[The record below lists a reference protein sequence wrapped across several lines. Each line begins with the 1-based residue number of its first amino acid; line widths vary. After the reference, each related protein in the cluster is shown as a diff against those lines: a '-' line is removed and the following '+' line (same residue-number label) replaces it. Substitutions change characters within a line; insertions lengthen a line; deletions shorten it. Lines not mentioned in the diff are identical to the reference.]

1 METRCLA
8 GKICVD
14 CNHAILV
21 RGHDHGNV
29 RIRWTVSGSRERRA
43 LSGDGAAI
51 NASWPCV
58 RDRVWHAQPIYCAA
72 FESSSMGRPDESDR
86 RGVLSF
92 RNGPFTRD
100 DGGVCFRRR
109 PALVTR
115 NRAGD
120 DAHRPGVLC
129 IEVAV
134 ASSLMPSRSGH
145 VGTFHF
151 AFIHAA
157 VVAQRIARLWEFR
170 RLADPTTTSVAR
182 GLSRSR
188 RTHVDVWIM
197 LAWMGIYNAHWWFT
211 VG

>member
-1 METRCLA
+1 
-8 GKICVD
+8 
-14 CNHAILV
+14 
-21 RGHDHGNV
+21 
-29 RIRWTVSGSRERRA
+29 
-43 LSGDGAAI
+43 
-51 NASWPCV
+51 
-58 RDRVWHAQPIYCAA
+58 
-72 FESSSMGRPDESDR
+72 MGRPAESDR
-86 RGVLSF
+86 RDVLSF

-188 RTHVDVWIM
+188 RTHVPHQSQFLES
-197 LAWMGIYNAHWWFT
+197 LANT
-211 VG
+211 VLAGRWAAIQALAPNRRLLRHQND